1 MKKALRYYNMI
12 VHLIQNNRLFEE
24 KAAVKKVWQKDGLTF
39 LDIYFYRNQKS
50 YVFDSCFIH
59 DLVDLTTEKF
69 YKNVKDFIQDYYQEE
84 SQTAKISSNIAPAH
98 DKKLF
103 APIELD
109 LTMMLF
115 VAGCCGEISA
125 VKEKIIRDYIVEQ
138 IPSSQ
143 NLSRQY
149 LNAYIG
155 SLHFMENDFYLAL
168 GNIKSKEPEE
178 AEKLVKEIVK
188 ICLSDGRIHYQ
199 EKIYLAE
206 ILQTLREL
214 GVNPDIGL

>member
-1 MKKALRYYNMI
+1 MI

-84 SQTAKISSNIAPAH
+84 SQTAKISSNIAPAR

-103 APIELD
+103 API
-109 LTMMLF
+109 
-115 VAGCCGEISA
+115 
-125 VKEKIIRDYIVEQ
+125 
-138 IPSSQ
+138 
-143 NLSRQY
+143 
-149 LNAYIG
+149 
-155 SLHFMENDFYLAL
+155 
-168 GNIKSKEPEE
+168 
-178 AEKLVKEIVK
+178 
-188 ICLSDGRIHYQ
+188 
-199 EKIYLAE
+199 
-206 ILQTLREL
+206 
-214 GVNPDIGL
+214 